1 MSEEDEEEA
10 FEDEVEEMAGDDG
23 IITADEVPIIR

>member
-1 MSEEDEEEA
+1 MVEGDEEI
-10 FEDEVEEMAGDDG
+10 DESDVEELAGDDG